1 MSKRLGKLAKRYAK
15 ALLGSIAGA
24 GVSAT
29 EGLTESQSA
38 AQGLLSFA
46 EVWEKDPQLASVIA
60 NPMFDAHE
68 RIKALEGIATAMKLP
83 DVTSRFLRVL
93 FERDRIAAVA
103 EVAEAFSELADD
115 AANVV
120 PVTVTTARAID
131 ESERKEIE
139 VGLKRLID
147 GKAAYVWN
155 VDAKLLGGMVISYRG
170 KMIDGSLS
178 GRLENLEKRL
188 VG

>member
-1 MSKRLGKLAKRYAK
+1 MSKRLGKLARRYAK
-15 ALLGSIAGA
+15 ALLGSIPGEGITALAGM
-24 GVSAT
+24 T
-29 EGLTESQSA
+29 EAQSA

-46 EVWEKDPQLASVIA
+46 EVWEKDPQLADVIA
-60 NPMFDAHE
+60 NPMFDARQ
-68 RIKALEGIATAMKLP
+68 RIKALEGIAAAMKLP
-83 DVTSRFLRVL
+83 DVTTRFLRVL

-103 EVAEAFSELADD
+103 EVAAAFSELADD

-131 ESERKEIE
+131 ESEKKEIE
-139 VGLKRLID
+139 VGLKRLIE
-147 GKAAYVWN
+147 GTAAYVWN
-155 VDAKLLGGMVISYRG
+155 VDAKLLGGMVVSYRG

-178 GRLENLEKRL
+178 GRLESLEKRL